1 MTSAVLL
8 AAFLVGGN
16 GGEQDKALWLKL
28 DQARCVS
35 SRTGKP
41 ILVYVACD
49 PTTGRLV

>member
-1 MTSAVLL
+1 MNLAVLL
-8 AAFLVGGN
+8 IPFLAGN
-16 GGEQDKALWLKL
+16 GGEQDRAVWLKL
-28 DQARCVS
+28 EQAKCAS